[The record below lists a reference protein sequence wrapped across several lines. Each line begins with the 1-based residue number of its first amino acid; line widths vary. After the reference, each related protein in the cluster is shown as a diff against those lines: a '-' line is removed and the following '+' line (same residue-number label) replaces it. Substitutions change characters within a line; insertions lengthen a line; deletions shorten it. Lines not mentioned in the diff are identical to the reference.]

1 MAAIRAGLLLVL
13 FCLMPGAAIVAA
25 DDPNAAGRAL
35 IERFLTDVKT
45 LAGDFEQSVLDAE
58 GEVLDVSSG
67 TIEIERPGR
76 FRWATVEPYEQ
87 WLVADGLNIWSY
99 DVDLAQVTVKP
110 QADALT
116 NTPALLLGGDS
127 SALEAFDIER
137 TLSDGGMTWVRLVPV
152 DTSSGFRQV
161 ELGFVGEELSR
172 MVFLDSLDQ
181 QTVVSLS
188 AVSLNDGIDAAR
200 FEFTAPEGV
209 DVVGTPAVAETP

>member
-1 MAAIRAGLLLVL
+1 MALFRTGLCVVLLCV
-13 FCLMPGAAIVAA
+13 FPGAVIVAA
-25 DDPNAAGRAL
+25 DDPNAAGREL
-35 IERFLTDVKT
+35 IESFLTDVRT
-45 LAGDFEQSVLDAE
+45 LEGNFEQSVLDAE

-110 QADALT
+110 QADALS

-127 SALEAFDIER
+127 GALEAFDVDR

-152 DTSSGFRQV
+152 DTSSGFRQL
-161 ELGFVGEELSR
+161 ELGFVGQELAR

-181 QTVVSLS
+181 QTVVTLS
-188 AVSLNDGIDAAR
+188 AVSLNDGIEASR
-200 FEFTAPEGV
+200 FEFTAPEDV
-209 DVVGTPAVAETP
+209 DVVGTPAVPETP